1 MNQKIN
7 KNDLVHRI
15 SDKLSDDRIV
25 VGGNKEL
32 YKRKYHL
39 SYSHVIIRKVLNAF
53 LDVLVDAIAEGNSV
67 GLDGCIILEPKYYKE
82 RKRKAF
88 DCEREY
94 YITPAGYRL
103 KLRTG
108 VRMKEACKQL
118 TEKMKKEN
126 VDQETV

>member
-53 LDVLVDAIAEGNSV
+53 LDVLVDAISEGNSV
-67 GLDGCIILEPKYYKE
+67 GLDGCMILEPKYYKE
-82 RKRKAF
+82 T
-88 DCEREY
+88 
-94 YITPAGYRL
+94 ITPAGYRL

-108 VRMKEACKQL
+108 VRMKEACQQL
-118 TEKMKKEN
+118 TEKVKKEN

>member
-7 KNDLVHRI
+7 KNDLVRRI
-15 SDKLSDDRIV
+15 SDKLSDERIV

-67 GLDGCIILEPKYYKE
+67 GLDGCMILEPKYHKE
-82 RKRKAF
+82 T
-88 DCEREY
+88 
-94 YITPAGYRL
+94 ITPAGYRL

-108 VRMKEACKQL
+108 VRMKAACKQL

-126 VDQETV
+126 DEQETV